1 MVVLKKHADEDGS
14 EWLDPVEVWDESR
27 PEKTEKIFLLAKACA
42 DVLNYWLDN
51 TPDAFGNAPYERLVG
66 FLNGFVVGA
75 GLELEKRED
84 VWNFRK
90 GKRVV
95 LRVEVPRKPAA
106 YYEDMKDVAETRR
119 ALFG

>member
-1 MVVLKKHADEDGS
+1 MVVLKKHVDEDGF
-14 EWLDPVEVWDESR
+14 EWLDPLELVDELCSNN
-27 PEKTEKIFLLAKACA
+27 TDKIFGVAKCCA

-51 TPDAFGNAPYERLVG
+51 TPDAFGNAPFARLDG
-66 FLNGFVVGA
+66 FLYGYLAGA
-75 GLELEKRED
+75 GMDLEKSKD
-84 VWNFRK
+84 VWTIRK

-95 LRVEVPRKPAA
+95 LRVEVPKKPAS

>member
-1 MVVLKKHADEDGS
+1 MTVLKKHVDEVGD
-14 EWLDPVEVWDESR
+14 EWLDPVEVWDECC

-51 TPDAFGNAPYERLVG
+51 TPDAFGDAPYARLEG
-66 FLNGFVVGA
+66 FLNGFVAGA
-75 GLELEKRED
+75 GMVLEKHED
-84 VWNFRK
+84 VWDIRK

-95 LRVEVPRKPAA
+95 LRVEVPKKPAS
-106 YYEDMKDVAETRR
+106 YYEDMKDIAETRR